1 MMNNFPL
8 ATRTTHSSAEAH
20 PDSCTT
26 ILIGGAA
33 TCDGSRI
40 IARTEDHDPLL
51 SKVLL
56 KHPAKKKRGEA
67 LFQANENAF
76 SCPLPPMAQAY
87 SVFANG
93 KPGKTAAQM
102 TWGAAGFNQCGVGM
116 SATETIFANPQVL
129 ACDPYLPTIGISE
142 DSITDVV
149 LPYVVSAR
157 EGAARLGKLI
167 ETYGAGEGFGVAFI
181 DRDEIWYLETGSA
194 HQWLAAR
201 LPEACYFVTGN
212 QGRLRAYDPDDRE
225 NYMAS
230 ATLIAFAQQH
240 GFYDAARD
248 GRFNFERV
256 YTRHDDP
263 HDHYYNYPRV
273 YALQQL
279 YTPDAMRDLQCPDE
293 FAVFE
298 HPQVQ
303 LDVEAVKQ
311 GLRNSYQH
319 LGRQPYAETPDYTW
333 RPISLFRTQQSHI
346 LQSRNGVPPALA
358 DVEYVS
364 YGMPSLSVYIP
375 CYPQAID
382 EFPLAYRTV
391 TDGSADDLSA
401 QWRFRKL
408 QTLVM
413 QNYPR
418 YAPRVQQRYQQ
429 LEARFEALRLEM
441 EQEYLSV
448 YQEDSLK
455 ARCLVQQFCTQAFA
469 EALAV
474 TRELTNQLFTQ
485 LAQDVNSKYLF
496 AGA

>member
-1 MMNNFPL
+1 MNVTPH
-8 ATRTTHSSAEAH
+8 TPKDMRSSTEAR

-26 ILIGGAA
+26 ILIGSAA
-33 TCDGSRI
+33 TRDGSRI

-56 KHPAKKKRGEA
+56 KHPARTQRQSH
-67 LFQANENAF
+67 FQANENAF
-76 SCPLPPMAQAY
+76 RCPLPALAQAY

-93 KPGKTAAQM
+93 KIGKSAEQM
-102 TWGAAGFNQCGVGM
+102 TWGAAGFNQSGVGM
-116 SATETIFANPQVL
+116 TATETIFANPQIL
-129 ACDPYLPTIGISE
+129 ACDPYLPTSGITE

-149 LPYVVSAR
+149 LPYITSAR
-157 EGAARLGKLI
+157 EGAARLGELI

-194 HQWLAAR
+194 HQWLATR
-201 LPEACYFVTGN
+201 LPESRYFVTGN
-212 QGRLRAYDPDDRE
+212 QGRLRAYDPDDQE

-230 ATLIAFAQQH
+230 ATLITFAQQQ
-240 GFYDAARD
+240 GFYDAERD
-248 GRFNFERV
+248 GAFDFERV

-273 YALQQL
+273 FALQQL
-279 YTPDAMRDLQCPDE
+279 YTPDTARDLQRPHD

-298 HPQVQ
+298 QPQAP

-311 GLRNSYQH
+311 GLRNSYQN

-346 LQSRNGVPPALA
+346 LQSRSGLPAELA
-358 DVEYVS
+358 DVEYIS

-382 EFPLAYRTV
+382 DFPLAYRTV
-391 TDGSADDLSA
+391 TDGTAEDISA
-401 QWRFRKL
+401 QWQFRKL
-408 QTLVM
+408 QTLAM
-413 QNYPR
+413 QNYTR
-418 YAPRVQQRYQQ
+418 YAPQVQQRYQQ
-429 LEARFEALRLEM
+429 LEIHFEVLRQEM
-441 EQEYLSV
+441 EREYLSI
-448 YQEDSLK
+448 YRSDSLK
-455 ARCLVQQFCTQAFA
+455 ARLLIQQFCAQACA
-469 EALAV
+469 EALTV
-474 TRELTNQLFTQ
+474 TQELTNQLFTQ

-496 AGA
+496 SGA